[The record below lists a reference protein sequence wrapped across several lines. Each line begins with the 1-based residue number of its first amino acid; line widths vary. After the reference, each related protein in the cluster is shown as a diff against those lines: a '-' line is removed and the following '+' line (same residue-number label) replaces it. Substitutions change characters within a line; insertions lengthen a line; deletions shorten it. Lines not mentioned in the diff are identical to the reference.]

1 MKAFSLVAVLI
12 LTSSNILLTLKLLH
26 SNKPCEK
33 QYIVERISSSNFLNS
48 NNSSLSSTWTNKS
61 KNIPAVAPQTPL
73 PSQIPPHS
81 SLDELKVEIPSLNME
96 SEADLASVP
105 MDLLN
110 IDLSI
115 GRWDNKRMY
124 KIFDFALVGEKFE
137 QLSEKYLVTLAT
149 QTSVERLHFLTQVAK
164 HWTGPISVAVFASGA
179 DEFRILQHYITYLR
193 LCYDNIRDNISWH
206 LAMPKER
213 IPNKVKIDSS
223 QSFECDSPEKIL
235 KNLLSTRSLET
246 IKWRLKNVY
255 PQNIMRNL
263 ARKGCQTEQVFL
275 TDVDI
280 IPSVNMTDSL
290 DSFLR
295 SVTTN
300 GRHVS
305 KIAYVIPT
313 YELDLR
319 VKFPESKPEL
329 LRLVKKGLARPF
341 HEKVFIYNQFA
352 TNFTR

>member
-1 MKAFSLVAVLI
+1 M
-12 LTSSNILLTLKLLH
+12 
-26 SNKPCEK
+26 
-33 QYIVERISSSNFLNS
+33 ERISRE
-48 NNSSLSSTWTNKS
+48 NNSAAWNNQPQNLPVAVGPPPKPSPSL
-61 KNIPAVAPQTPL
+61 
-73 PSQIPPHS
+73 IPPRS

-115 GRWDNKRMY
+115 GRWDNKRLY

-149 QTSVERLHFLTQVAK
+149 QTSVERLHFLTQVTK
-164 HWTGPISVAVFASGA
+164 HWTGPLSVAVFASGA

-206 LAMPKER
+206 LAMPRER

-223 QSFECDSPEKIL
+223 QSFECDAPEKIL
-235 KNLLSTRSLET
+235 KHLLSTRSLET

-255 PQNIMRNL
+255 PQNVMRNL
-263 ARKGCQTEQVFL
+263 ARKGCQTEKVFL

-295 SVTTN
+295 SVTTVGKN
-300 GRHVS
+300 S

-319 VKFPESKPEL
+319 VKFPEGKPEL

-352 TNFTR
+352 TNFTRYFCFFIFQAILIFILIFILDGLRTQSNLRRHM